1 MAENKKSFVLYADIL
16 PSIELLKDHEAGK
29 LFKHILKYVN
39 DEYPKDKQ
47 DPDNKML
54 NLAWQPIKK
63 NLKADLKKWEQHKIL
78 RSEAG
83 KKSGEIRR
91 KKADEKRTKRT
102 SVHSVEQ
109 TRTKRTVN
117 VNVNVNDI
125 YKENINKRKA
135 EFNKLLAEHKEKY
148 PEKMLKDFEG
158 YWTEHGPNDKKMRYE
173 KQTSFSIARRLTTW
187 KGRSNGTYDNN
198 DESYTPV

>member
-47 DPDNKML
+47 DPANKML

-91 KKADEKRTKRT
+91 QKAEDKRTKGT

-117 VNVNVNDI
+117 VNVNDI
-125 YKENINKRKA
+125 YKEKIYKRKT
-135 EFNKLLAEHKEKY
+135 EFKKLLAEHHDKY
-148 PEKMLKDFEG
+148 PEQMLKDFES

-173 KQTSFSIARRLTTW
+173 KQTSFSITRRLITW
-187 KGRSNGTYDNN
+187 LGRSNGTYK
-198 DESYTPV
+198 SYTPT